1 MNVLRSIRTV
11 GFLAAWLVLAGLPLA
26 GLGCRPAARD
36 QAKGRVLC
44 SVYPVYLLTQA
55 VARGSDLQVQLMLPS
70 NMGCPHDYSLSP
82 EDMRKLATADVLVVN
97 GLGLEEFLGEPVRK
111 ANPNVK
117 TIRAGEG
124 VGDLLEMDHDHDVP
138 AAPDEHGHDEH
149 AAPAAPAASGPAHG
163 EAAHD
168 HAHGHRHEGPN
179 PHIFASPRMAARM
192 ARRIAQELGKI
203 YPAHARLFADNAA
216 GVATDLDVLADEFA
230 RVGRTLA
237 RRKIVTEHGV
247 FDYLARDCGLEVVAV
262 VEEAPG
268 QEPSAARM
276 IELVK
281 LIKDSG
287 AAAVFTEPQYPAKVG
302 QTIAKEAGVPVASL
316 DPVASGPA
324 EGGIQC
330 YHDTMQKNLETLK
343 KTLGTGNRNQGTG
356 TRE

>member
-1 MNVLRSIRTV
+1 MNVLRPIRTA
-11 GFLAAWLVLAGLPLA
+11 GLLAAWLALAGLPLA
-26 GLGCRPAARD
+26 GAGCRPAARD
-36 QAKGRVLC
+36 ESKARVLC

-55 VARGSDLQVQLMLPS
+55 VAQGSDLHVQLMLPS

-82 EDMRKLATADVLVVN
+82 EDMRKLAAADVLVVN

-117 TIRAGEG
+117 TVRAGEG
-124 VGDLLEMDHDHDVP
+124 IEGLLEMDHGHDGDRHEPATVP
-138 AAPDEHGHDEH
+138 AKAAAEDDHVHGPDCR
-149 AAPAAPAASGPAHG
+149 
-163 EAAHD
+163 
-168 HAHGHRHEGPN
+168 HRHEGLN
-179 PHIFASPRMAARM
+179 PHVFASPRMAARM
-192 ARRIAQELGKI
+192 ARRIADELGKV

-216 GVATDLDVLADEFA
+216 RAAADLDALADEFA
-230 RVGRTLA
+230 QAGRSFA

-276 IELVK
+276 IELIK

-287 AAAVFTEPQYPAKVG
+287 AAAVFTEPQYPARVG
-302 QTIAKEAGVPVASL
+302 QTIAREAGVPVASL
-316 DPVASGPA
+316 DGVASGPT

-330 YHDTMQKNLETLK
+330 YHETMRKNLETLK
-343 KTLGTGNRNQGTG
+343 KTLGTG